1 MRAHLHR
8 RGRLLGIA
16 SVVFVLALVAVLV
29 AVPHV
34 LAMGDDGCGMGP

>member
-34 LAMGDDGCGMGP
+34 LAMDDGCGMGP